1 MGTAYGVHSI
11 SEAPTTV
18 HLHILPRL
26 HTIQE
31 TGKRVAAIIKT
42 GFTTGDWKSV
52 GGLAPHAHCN
62 LNSILL
68 HNLNIKQIGQ
78 QLQLLFLMIVDR
90 MLWRAS
96 EKEEKL

>member
-62 LNSILL
+62 LNSTSVTVKRNSQFDGAL
-68 HNLNIKQIGQ
+68 HMELP
-78 QLQLLFLMIVDR
+78 FLKD
-90 MLWRAS
+90 
-96 EKEEKL
+96 